1 MADILAV
8 DDEKEWREL
17 YAEELAEAGHTVRT
31 FGDGRKAL
39 DEIGR
44 SPPDLV
50 ILDIRM
56 GPSGRQMLGMIR
68 RCWPGLP
75 VVISSAYG
83 GYRNDPDF
91 VKADAFV
98 DKSTDLNELIVTIAG
113 LLSQEQGV
121 RPQLDA

>member
-17 YAEELAEAGHTVRT
+17 YAEGLAEVGHTVRT
-31 FGDGRKAL
+31 FGDGSKAL

-56 GPSGRQMLGMIR
+56 GPSGRQMLWMIR
-68 RCWPGLP
+68 RYWPELP

-98 DKSTDLNELIVTIAG
+98 DKSTDLNELIVTIDSLVCKAG
-113 LLSQEQGV
+113 FQRSGL
-121 RPQLDA
+121 